1 MKRIVRPEL
10 LDELPA
16 NDPRAIQSR
25 RDLRRVNWF
34 MGNVGILQRNLE
46 KSSPK
51 NLPRTLIEIGAGD
64 GSFQL
69 RLAERLAPR
78 WPNVEITFVDQQRL
92 VSNETE
98 SAIQNFGWKTNV
110 ICADAFEF
118 LAACAPAD
126 GVIANLFLH
135 HFENGKLSELLR
147 LASRKTKVFIACEPR
162 RYRWAVP
169 GTQLL
174 WLLGCNDVTRHDA
187 LASVRAGF
195 QGKEISELWPQK
207 GDWKIE
213 ECESGLFSHSFCAAR
228 EQAEA

>member
-34 MGNVGILQRNLE
+34 MGNVGIIQRNLE
-46 KSSPK
+46 KTFARNP
-51 NLPRTLIEIGAGD
+51 PRTLIEIGAGD
-64 GSFQL
+64 GSFLL
-69 RLAERLAPR
+69 RLAERLASR

-98 SAIQNFGWKTNV
+98 SAIKNLGWKINV
-110 ICADAFEF
+110 ICADVFEF
-118 LAACAPAD
+118 LQTCHPVD

-135 HFENGKLSELLR
+135 HFENEKLSELLQ
-147 LASRKTKVFIACEPR
+147 LASQKTNVFVACEPR
-162 RYRWAVP
+162 RYRWAVS
-169 GTQLL
+169 GTKLL

-187 LASVRAGF
+187 LVSVRAGF
-195 QGKEISELWPQK
+195 QGKELSQLWPQN

-213 ECESGLFSHSFCAAR
+213 ENETGLFSHSFAAQR
-228 EQAEA
+228 TS